1 MEKAFKIGIDIH
13 GVADSKP
20 EFFKELTRILVAS
33 GWEVHLI
40 TGTRRSQEEEVVRE
54 LGISFTHFFS
64 ITDYHTEIGT
74 DIRWD
79 EKNEPHLD
87 PYLWDKTKAEY
98 CERTGIDLH
107 LDDSDIYQY
116 FFKTPYAR
124 FFSKDS
130 HRIKKTKLQ

>member
-1 MEKAFKIGIDIH
+1 MEKTFKVGIDIH
-13 GVADSKP
+13 GVADAKP
-20 EFFKELTRILVAS
+20 EFFKALTKVLVDA

-40 TGTRRSQEEEVVRE
+40 TGARKSLEADIVKDI
-54 LGISFTHFFS
+54 GITYTHFFS
-64 ITDYHTEIGT
+64 ITDYHVELGTE
-74 DIRWD
+74 IRWD

-87 PYLWDKTKAEY
+87 PYQWDKTKAEY

-130 HRIKKTKLQ
+130 HRIKKTKLH